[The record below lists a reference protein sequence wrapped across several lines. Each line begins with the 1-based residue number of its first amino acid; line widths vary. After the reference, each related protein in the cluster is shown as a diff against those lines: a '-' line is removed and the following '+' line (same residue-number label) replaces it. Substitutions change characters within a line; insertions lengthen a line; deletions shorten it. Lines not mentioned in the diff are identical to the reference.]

1 MPPQVFTA
9 FASEAHVNNE
19 LVEGLQSIEYRHAK
33 NRYDV
38 GAIGTDKRVAVYFGL
53 RVVTGSLRVASDNA
67 TLDGLL
73 DSGEQFV
80 ISAALRHGDAKR
92 TVTFQGCVL
101 DEKTFS
107 LSTQAHGEAIYT
119 FSATQVEEK

>member
-9 FASEAHVNNE
+9 FASEVRINNE
-19 LVEGLQSIEYRHAK
+19 LVDGLQSIEYRHAK

-38 GAIGTDKRVAVYFGL
+38 GAIGTDERVAVYFGL
-53 RVVTGSLRVASDNA
+53 KVVTGSLRVASDNA

-80 ISAALRHGDAKR
+80 ISAVLRHGDATRK
-92 TVTFQGCVL
+92 VTFQGCVL

-107 LSTQAHGEAIYT
+107 LSTQAHGEAIYA
-119 FSATQVEEK
+119 FSAIRVKEE